1 MPEITEAMD
10 RERMQA
16 PKKTCT
22 GFRRLRS
29 HWDAQGRR
37 KTAKPRNHCG
47 HKGRSPWRYGVTVV
61 PICLQCLLLV
71 TILLPLFFF
80 FFFFL
85 KVRFQ
90 LFVVSVQNHN
100 CYTEVFSF
108 VRCHFFPFSCEQWMI
123 ASVAQRPSMSLISIK
138 RIIAGVIGLWWYI
151 ILFWF

>member
-47 HKGRSPWRYGVTVV
+47 HKGRSPWRKDGEGFCT
-61 PICLQCLLLV
+61 ICSGSASMV
-71 TILLPLFFF
+71 AHTYAATLPLTHAFT
-80 FFFFL
+80 L
-85 KVRFQ
+85 AHIQ
-90 LFVVSVQNHN
+90 
-100 CYTEVFSF
+100 
-108 VRCHFFPFSCEQWMI
+108 SCTFM
-123 ASVAQRPSMSLISIK
+123 
-138 RIIAGVIGLWWYI
+138 YHT
-151 ILFWF
+151 